1 MSRLNRIVA
10 VVAAAFF
17 LTACQTLPDG
27 PLRLKDALEADLAV
41 TLPMRVND
49 KGLFVLQGIEINGAS
64 LNFVIDTGATQSAI
78 FEGSLSEA
86 GLKDS
91 SQEERMVHGM
101 IDSQSRRV
109 LTLSEM
115 KLGPL
120 EYNQKPI
127 IVLDNPRVTI
137 GEAERYD
144 GLIGMD
150 ILASYNL
157 IISPSTQE
165 LKLIPKEKEI
175 SVPSYWS
182 RIELTPNPFQADN
195 RDLHFLQLR
204 IAGRRTVALL
214 DTGSQLSII
223 NWEAASFSQVKSIRR
238 RLERDWQMQGAVGV
252 FKPRTRIKLE
262 HFRGGQKFWVDKNF
276 IIMDFESL
284 DVLGIGEKPFIIAGV
299 NLFSDET
306 VFIDFERNF
315 LAIDSSIPED
325 DPYWEEEH
333 QLRLDGLP

>member
-1 MSRLNRIVA
+1 MSQLTRIIA
-10 VVAAAFF
+10 LIAAFLF
-17 LTACQTLPDG
+17 TACQTLPDG
-27 PLRLKDALEADLAV
+27 PLSLKDALEAYLAV
-41 TLPMRVND
+41 TLSMRVND
-49 KGLFVLQGIEINGAS
+49 KGLFVLEGVEIDGAS
-64 LNFVIDTGATQSAI
+64 FDFAIDTGATHSAI
-78 FEGSLSEA
+78 FERSLGKA
-86 GLKDS
+86 GLSDT
-91 SQEERMVHGM
+91 SQEERIVHGM
-101 IDSQSRRV
+101 IESQSRQV
-109 LTLSEM
+109 LTVSEM

-120 EYNQKPI
+120 QYNQKSI
-127 IVLDNPRVTI
+127 IVLENPRATF
-137 GEAERYD
+137 GEAQEYD

-150 ILASYNL
+150 ILANYNL